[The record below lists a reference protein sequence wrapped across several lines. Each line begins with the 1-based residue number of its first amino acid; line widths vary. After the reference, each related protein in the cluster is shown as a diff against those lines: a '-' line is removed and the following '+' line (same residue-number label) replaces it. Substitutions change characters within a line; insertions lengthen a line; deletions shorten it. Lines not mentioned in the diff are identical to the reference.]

1 MPHKRIIVCCD
12 GTWNNADGTGQV
24 PTNIAKLARC
34 IDNEAEVHEDG
45 KKVLIKQIVYYQR
58 GIGSVGGW
66 LFGQF
71 ENAIEGAT
79 GRGTQPSKSFPAPE
93 ID

>member
-12 GTWNNADGTGQV
+12 GTWNNADGTGQI
-24 PTNIAKLARC
+24 PTNVAKLARC
-34 IDNEAEVHEDG
+34 IDNEAAVQQIGEDE
-45 KKVLIKQIVYYQR
+45 VLIKQIVYYQR

-66 LFGQF
+66 LFGKL

-79 GRGTQPSKSFPAPE
+79 GRGRQLSRNFSSSV
-93 ID
+93 D